1 MKRLIALATLVMS
14 PLVAHAYD
22 VKTTTTGAPVHWA
35 DGAVVMTPAL
45 SPTPTGVTTDAATV
59 VLGNSVATWQAEL
72 EGTGVTLSAAPAPIA
87 ASNHINDGINSVRF
101 AFDASDP
108 DIEAGVLALTFVS
121 FHTDSGIAV
130 DADVVMNAVDFTWA
144 TSVDTCAK
152 EYDLESAL
160 THEVGHALGMA
171 HSIGHP
177 DATMYA
183 TGEACETQ
191 KRSLTADDT
200 AGLDS
205 LYKPDPAGS
214 GGCSA
219 TSHAVGLLPIV
230 GALAFLLRRRRV
242 AVALLAV
249 AVPASAAQLRRLSV
263 EELSE
268 AAVMVVRGYVVRSAP
283 SPDAAIET
291 DATIV
296 VDECLAG
303 TCPRSV
309 VVRHRGGERDG
320 ITLSVDA
327 EANPAI
333 GDAVVI
339 YLRRDASGH
348 FRTYA
353 GVQGLWQVQ
362 GKVAVRD
369 LQGQHL
375 RVDDHWQ
382 VGDLETVELDDLRQA
397 IGVNAAHTAR

>member
-1 MKRLIALATLVMS
+1 MKRMIALATLMS

-45 SPTPTGVTTDAATV
+45 SPTPDGVTTDAATA
-59 VLGNSVATWQAEL
+59 VLANSVATWQAVL
-72 EGTGVTLSAAPAPIA
+72 AGTGVTLSAAAMPTA
-87 ASNHINDGINSVRF
+87 ATNHTNDGINSVRF

-121 FHTDSGIAV
+121 FHTDSGVAV

-183 TGEACETQ
+183 TGQACETQ

-205 LYKPDPAGS
+205 LYRPDPASS

-219 TSHAVGLLPIV
+219 TDHVGLLPIAF
-230 GALAFLLRRRRV
+230 ALAFLLRRRRV
-242 AVALLAV
+242 VAAVLALSAPV
-249 AVPASAAQLRRLSV
+249 GAAQLRRLSV
-263 EELSE
+263 EQLSD
-268 AAVMVVRGYVVRSAP
+268 AAVMVVRGHVVQEAP

-303 TCPRSV
+303 ACPRAV

-327 EANPAI
+327 EAQPEI
-333 GDAVVI
+333 GASVII

-348 FRTYA
+348 FRSYG
-353 GVQGLWQVQ
+353 GVQGMWQIQ
-362 GKVAVRD
+362 GKVAIRD

-375 RVDDHWQ
+375 RVDDHWEP
-382 VGDLETVELDDLRQA
+382 GDVETVTIAELRQA
-397 IGVNAAHTAR
+397 VGVKPASPAR